1 MNVEMI
7 TAGLSEVFAPKSRG
21 EKNALAFTLFWDQ
34 AGLTR
39 SERSSEYMVALFGD

>member
-21 EKNALAFTLFWDQ
+21 EKNALGASD
-34 AGLTR
+34 
-39 SERSSEYMVALFGD
+39 